1 MHPSQMNI
9 SMFTSEV
16 LIDDSKKYNLVVGL
30 VN

>member
-1 MHPSQMNI
+1 MYSSKMNM

-16 LIDDSKKYNLVVGL
+16 LIDDSNKYNLVVGL